1 MLDILGLRAEGGPKS
16 ASQGWQTMLYA
27 GNRCAPRRSIS
38 LVVLGIC
45 LVGAGCQ
52 DVATTWSTEATSPD
66 GRWVAV
72 ARSQQWGGPGTAYDA
87 TTVYLRLTKSGQHPI
102 VDFLFPDPF
111 CQRQVLVF
119 SQEYA
124 TINLTMK
131 WVSPTHLDVAYG
143 PSSRP
148 GDQVSIVFQ
157 VVKCAGVDISVREL
171 SSDTTR

>member
-1 MLDILGLRAEGGPKS
+1 RAGTAVS
-16 ASQGWQTMLYA
+16 
-27 GNRCAPRRSIS
+27 NDC
-38 LVVLGIC
+38 VLGADGPPHIPSC
-45 LVGAGCQ
+45 ERHLLPLRESAKP
-52 DVATTWSTEATSPD
+52 SP
-66 GRWVAV
+66 
-72 ARSQQWGGPGTAYDA
+72 WGGPGTAYDA
-87 TTVYLRLTKSGQHPI
+87 TTVYLGLTKSGQHPI

-157 VVKCAGVDISVREL
+157 VVKCAGVDISF
-171 SSDTTR
+171 